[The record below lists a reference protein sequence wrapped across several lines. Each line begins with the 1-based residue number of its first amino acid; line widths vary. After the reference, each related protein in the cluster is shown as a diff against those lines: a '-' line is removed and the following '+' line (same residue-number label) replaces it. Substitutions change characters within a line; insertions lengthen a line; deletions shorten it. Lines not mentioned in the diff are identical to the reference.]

1 MKEKKRARAARF
13 GVIISQIGKTFA
25 RYWYRQTK
33 KQTTNLVPKSTK
45 LEKMMV
51 RNSQATFSSGDANDI
66 ADEMKNAD
74 KI

>member
-1 MKEKKRARAARF
+1 LSKHLHGA
-13 GVIISQIGKTFA
+13 GIG
-25 RYWYRQTK
+25 RQK